1 LRVARIELRNNL
13 SLTIYLTP
21 NLNPLPTFAPSAL
34 QSMKILF
41 SCEDFSEKSFAC
53 LIVLVVVL
61 VLGKL
66 SSPTYSVFG
75 WWA

>member
-1 LRVARIELRNNL
+1 VL
-13 SLTIYLTP
+13 
-21 NLNPLPTFAPSAL
+21 
-34 QSMKILF
+34 
-41 SCEDFSEKSFAC
+41 
-53 LIVLVVVL
+53 VLVVVL